1 MEIAVET
8 AGQQG
13 GGGGGGGG
21 VGGGALKTLLVAS
34 LKALQQPT
42 ANSQQTTDNKQ

>member
-13 GGGGGGGG
+13 AGGGG
-21 VGGGALKTLLVAS
+21 GGGALKTLLVNP

-42 ANSQQTTDNKQ
+42 ANSQQTTDKKQ